1 MHIKKIYVAG
11 ATLLLSTVLL
21 TACKSTNSESSNTSG
36 QLAKTQVLNWTESS
50 NLATNDL
57 SHATDTLSFNVLLNT
72 EEGLYR
78 LDSKGTPQKA
88 LITKDEVSKDGKTY
102 TFELR
107 KDAKWSN
114 GDSVTAQNFVDSWQ
128 RTVDPKTA
136 SQDAFYLYIIKN
148 AQQINQGKLP
158 LKDLGIHADG
168 KYKLTVT
175 LEKPVT
181 YFKKLLAWP
190 LFFPINKQVVDKY
203 GKSYGTSYQKNV
215 YDGPFKLTGWTGTNG
230 QWSLVQNEKYWDKK
244 AVHLTKINETVVES
258 TNTGYELFNSKKV
271 DETLLSGIQVKNN
284 LNNPDFVKRQPTGT
298 SRLDLSL
305 TKVKAFKNINIRR
318 AISLAI
324 DRKQLTNDVLQDGS
338 TPSKGFVPNG
348 MGKNPKT
355 GEEFADEA
363 YVKEGASYDL
373 IQAKKLLAKGLK
385 EEHLKSLSFSILGNN
400 TDDAKN
406 VLEFLQTSLN
416 KLPNVHVTLTTLPFV
431 QLIAKQDSKDYQATV
446 KGWQSVFADPINFLD
461 VYESISSYNTSGWD
475 NKQFDSYIDASE
487 NKDANN
493 SNKRWQDLVNA
504 EKTLI
509 TDQGTIPL
517 YQTAKPQL
525 LRNNV
530 KGVVYNPSGVPY
542 DWKTTYITK

>member
-11 ATLLLSTVLL
+11 VTLLLSTVLL
-21 TACKSTNSESSNTSG
+21 TACKSANSESSNTSG

-88 LITKDEVSKDGKTY
+88 LITKDKVSKDGKTY

-230 QWSLVQNEKYWDKK
+230 QWSLVKNEKYWDKK

-324 DRKQLTNDVLQDGS
+324 DRKQLTNDILQDGS

-363 YVKEGASYDL
+363 YVKEGASYDFS
-373 IQAKKLLAKGLK
+373 QAKQLLAKGLK

-461 VYESISSYNTSGWD
+461 VYESTSSYNTSGWD
-475 NKQFDSYIDASE
+475 NKKFDSYIDASE

-493 SNKRWQDLVNA
+493 SDKRWQDLVNA

-509 TDQGTIPL
+509 NDQGTIPL

>member
-11 ATLLLSTVLL
+11 VTLLLSTVLL
-21 TACKSTNSESSNTSG
+21 TACKSANSESSNTSG

-78 LDSKGTPQKA
+78 LDSKGTPQKS
-88 LITKDEVSKDGKTY
+88 LITKDKVSKDGKIY

-230 QWSLVQNEKYWDKK
+230 QWSLVKNEKYWDKK

-324 DRKQLTNDVLQDGS
+324 DRKQLTNDILQDGS

-363 YVKEGASYDL
+363 YVKEGASYDFS
-373 IQAKKLLAKGLK
+373 QAKQLLAKGLK
-385 EEHLKSLSFSILGNN
+385 EEHFKSLSFSILGNN

-461 VYESISSYNTSGWD
+461 VYESTSSYNTSGWD
-475 NKQFDSYIDASE
+475 NKKFDSYIDASE

-493 SNKRWQDLVNA
+493 SDKRWQDLVNA

-509 TDQGTIPL
+509 NDQGTIPL